1 MIVVDLGSETYGQEE
16 SFLKL
21 MEMFRPTVMYAFD
34 PLCRNASWG
43 FKGCRVHYLAAAAW
57 IEGGTIELGVGAD
70 SGLNATVMREKN
82 EVGEW
87 TDMVT
92 VPCVDFSEWLERL
105 VYTGGSK
112 PAAVKMDVEGVE
124 YLLLEKMIAD
134 GTDRLMQPLLVEWHD
149 HKLGD
154 NGFYEQRRQQIL
166 ESLSCEVRGW

>member
-16 SFLKL
+16 SSLKL

-57 IEGGTIELGVGAD
+57 TEGGTINLGVGAD
-70 SGLNATVMREKN
+70 SGLNATVMAQKN

-87 TDMVT
+87 TDSVT
-92 VPCVDFSEWLERL
+92 VPCIDFSTWLEWL
-105 VYTGGSK
+105 G
-112 PAAVKMDVEGVE
+112 PAAVKMDIEGAE
-124 YLLLEKMIAD
+124 YPILEKMITY

-149 HKLGD
+149 HKLGAPD
-154 NGFYEQRRQQIL
+154 TYSQRREAIL
-166 ESLSCEVRGW
+166 SRLSCEVRGW